1 MEARIDEQQAVIARL
16 EAELAHSR
24 KVFDR
29 ASEAAQI
36 GVWECELADS
46 SLRWTDVVYDIFE
59 LPRGSALDRGRTLE
73 CYPQATR
80 EALERI
86 RSKAIEDRSGFCLD
100 AEIVTMRGNRRWI
113 RITASV
119 ECVDGEPVRI
129 FGMKQDITAEKTAAL
144 RLRTMAEF
152 DSLTGLANRS
162 RFQAVIGGVAA
173 EGVEAEGVAA
183 SAVGAVMLIDLDRFK
198 DVNDDLG
205 HIVGDDCLKEVGRR
219 LALLRSRSDC
229 VARIGGDE
237 FAVVFGPQTAHAA
250 ALRLGAA
257 VVRLMERPILVAG
270 RRIHIGASVGIAFS
284 QDGRGDALYG
294 HADTALYAAKAAG
307 RGTVRVFDGKVGD
320 AVSPSGKGE
329 SRG

>member
-1 MEARIDEQQAVIARL
+1 MEARIGEQQAVIARL

-29 ASEAAQI
+29 ASAAAQI

-59 LPRGSALDRGRTLE
+59 LPRGSALDRARTLE
-73 CYPQATR
+73 CYPPATR
-80 EALERI
+80 EELERI
-86 RSKAIEDRSGFCLD
+86 RSKAIEGRAGFCLD
-100 AEIVTMRGNRRWI
+100 AEIVTLRGNRRWI

-119 ECVDGEPVRI
+119 ECVDGEPARI
-129 FGMKQDITAEKTAAL
+129 FGMKQDITAEKTATL

-162 RFQAVIGGVAA
+162 RFQALIGGVAA
-173 EGVEAEGVAA
+173 EGLEA

-205 HIVGDDCLKEVGRR
+205 HVVGDDCLKEVGRR
-219 LALLRSRSDC
+219 LSLLALRSDC

-237 FAVVFGPQTAHAA
+237 FAVVFGPQTPHEAVM
-250 ALRLGAA
+250 RLGAA
-257 VVRLMERPILVAG
+257 VVRLMQRPILAAG

-284 QDGRGDALYG
+284 RDGRGDALYG

-307 RGTVRVFDGKVGD
+307 RGTVRVFEGQAGD
-320 AVSPSGKGE
+320 AASPSGKGE
-329 SRG
+329 SRA